1 MLDLRTLSRATLE
14 QRPEA
19 TALIIGTRSISYREF
34 DAAIQSHAD
43 RLALLGMGRG
53 DRIGLMSHN
62 SPDLAALLM
71 ATWRIGAIAVPLNH
85 RYQGPEVE
93 YAASTGGLRMLI
105 VQDALADRLAGRFDP
120 PEGLEHVR
128 TLGRA
133 VPAIGPA
140 WAVGEGDDPPPV
152 KPAPPVDEEVAA
164 IYFTSGSTSKP
175 KGVVHTARSI
185 IETGRS
191 RRQTMDLREDDVWLL
206 STQLVHVSAS
216 LGSLIPALTVGGTV
230 VLLEEFSPERW
241 LEAFR
246 AHRPTRSVILPSLLH
261 DVLDCPAH
269 EKVDFGS
276 IRSMECGGDFVT
288 PDLYAAW
295 GRVCEEPLSQLIG
308 MTECEGYC
316 LRHPGTPLR
325 EGAAGT
331 PRVGVEVR
339 VVDERDRPLPPDRI
353 GELCIRSAS
362 MTTGYWNDEAHT
374 REAIRDGWLHSGDQG
389 RIDEDGNVWFVG
401 RSKEIIVKR
410 GSNIAPGEVE
420 SVLDQHPD
428 IAESAV
434 VGTPPGPHGQRVVAF
449 VEAEP
454 GRELDVP
461 GTRDWAAE
469 RIAAFKVPDE
479 WVLIDQLPRNPV
491 GKLDRA
497 ELHRRCTERFPA
509 E

>member
-1 MLDLRTLSRATLE
+1 
-14 QRPEA
+14 
-19 TALIIGTRSISYREF
+19 
-34 DAAIQSHAD
+34 
-43 RLALLGMGRG
+43 
-53 DRIGLMSHN
+53 
-62 SPDLAALLM
+62 
-71 ATWRIGAIAVPLNH
+71 
-85 RYQGPEVE
+85 
-93 YAASTGGLRMLI
+93 
-105 VQDALADRLAGRFDP
+105 
-120 PEGLEHVR
+120 
-128 TLGRA
+128 
-133 VPAIGPA
+133 
-140 WAVGEGDDPPPV
+140 
-152 KPAPPVDEEVAA
+152 
-164 IYFTSGSTSKP
+164 
-175 KGVVHTARSI
+175 
-185 IETGRS
+185 
-191 RRQTMDLREDDVWLL
+191 
-206 STQLVHVSAS
+206 
-216 LGSLIPALTVGGTV
+216 
-230 VLLEEFSPERW
+230 
-241 LEAFR
+241 
-246 AHRPTRSVILPSLLH
+246 
-261 DVLDCPAH
+261 
-269 EKVDFGS
+269 
-276 IRSMECGGDFVT
+276 
-288 PDLYAAW
+288 
-295 GRVCEEPLSQLIG
+295 EPLSQLIG

-325 EGAAGT
+325 EGSAGT

-339 VVDERDRPLPPDRI
+339 VVDEQDRPLPPDRI

-449 VEAEP
+449 VETEP

-461 GTRDWAAE
+461 ETRDWAAE

-479 WVLIDQLPRNPV
+479 WVVIDQLPRNPV